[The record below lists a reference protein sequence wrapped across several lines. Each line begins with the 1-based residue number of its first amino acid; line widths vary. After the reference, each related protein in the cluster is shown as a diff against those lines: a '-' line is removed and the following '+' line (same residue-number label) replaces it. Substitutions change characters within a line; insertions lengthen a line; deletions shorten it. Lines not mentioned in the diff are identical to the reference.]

1 MKQSE
6 FKKIVKT
13 AVKEAIQEELKD
25 ILFEA
30 FKSQTNSPT
39 ITESYTPPAQ
49 NITPPSPTTP
59 VMSLEEKRS
68 KYEEALNGTALS
80 FTSQNAQTFVPQTA
94 DPVNGNLG
102 TGNVS
107 MDQITS
113 LLNK

>member
-1 MKQSE
+1 
-6 FKKIVKT
+6 
-13 AVKEAIQEELKD
+13 
-25 ILFEA
+25 
-30 FKSQTNSPT
+30 
-39 ITESYTPPAQ
+39 
-49 NITPPSPTTP
+49 
-59 VMSLEEKRS
+59 MSLEEKRA